1 MYIQHID
8 YLYYSANEKKEII
21 ANTGKA
27 NNFDILKEHIRFAKI
42 KTGRCILNVWDRIKI
57 A

>member
-8 YLYYSANEKKEII
+8 YLYYSANEKKII
-21 ANTGKA
+21 ANTEKE
-27 NNFDILKEHIRFAKI
+27 NNFDIWKEHIRFAKI
-42 KTGRCILNVWDRIKI
+42 KAGRCILNVWDRIKI